1 MVAVHI
7 SQARNIVRLHAL
19 KFDVS
24 IGPINAL

>member
-7 SQARNIVRLHAL
+7 SHTCNIVRLQAL